1 MVEELLPT
9 LGEFNLVLEHGL
21 EGFDYLHKDD
31 WQYGQDR
38 VQDW

>member
-1 MVEELLPT
+1 MVAELLPT

-21 EGFDYLHKDD
+21 EGYDYLHEDD
-31 WQYGQDR
+31 ENYGQNR